1 MYKVF
6 IDNKSVI
13 FKVKDEEQL
22 KQEFPEHKFIE
33 AAGGLVQHNETF
45 LFIKRNGVWDIP
57 KGKLDKGET
66 PEVAAVREI
75 EEECGLVEPEIIK
88 HLINTWHTYEH
99 KGKMVLKKTYWYW
112 LKATETKMNLIPQAE
127 EGITE
132 VTFFKKSEFEKIKAD
147 TFLSIIEVIEAAEKN
162 MQ

>member
-13 FKVKDEEQL
+13 FKVKDEDEL
-22 KQEFPEHKFIE
+22 KQEFADYKFIE
-33 AAGGLVQHNETF
+33 AAGGIVQHNDSF

-57 KGKLDKGET
+57 KGKLDKGEST
-66 PEVAAVREI
+66 EHAAVREI
-75 EEECGLVEPEIIK
+75 EEECGLVQPVIIN
-88 HLINTWHTYEH
+88 HLVDTWHTYEH

-112 LKATETKMNLIPQAE
+112 LKASESKMKLVPQTE

-132 VTFFKKSEFEKIKAD
+132 VAFFKESEFEKIKAD
-147 TFLSIIEVIEAAEKN
+147 TFLSIIEVIEALEKK
-162 MQ
+162 MP

>member
-13 FKVKDEEQL
+13 FQSANEEEL
-22 KQEFPEHKFIE
+22 KKEFAGYKFVE
-33 AAGGLVQHNETF
+33 AAGGIVQYKDSF

-57 KGKLDKGET
+57 KGKLDKFES
-66 PEVAAVREI
+66 PEHAAVREI
-75 EEECGLVEPEIIK
+75 EEECGLIQPEITR

-112 LKATETKMNLIPQAE
+112 LKAIEKKLNLVPQIE

-132 VTFFKKSEFEKIKAD
+132 VKLFREEDFEEIKKD
-147 TFLSIIEVIEAAEKN
+147 TFLSIMEVIDVL
-162 MQ
+162 QRIIH

>member
-13 FKVKDEEQL
+13 FQSESEEEL
-22 KQEFPEHKFIE
+22 KKEFAGYKFVE
-33 AAGGLVQHNETF
+33 AAGGIVQYNDSY

-57 KGKLDKGET
+57 KGKLNKFES
-66 PEVAAVREI
+66 PENGAVREI
-75 EEECGLVEPEIIK
+75 EEECGLVQPEITH

-99 KGKMVLKKTYWYW
+99 KEKMVLKKTYWYW
-112 LKATETKMNLIPQAE
+112 LKATEKKLNLVPQTE

-132 VTFFKKSEFEKIKAD
+132 VKLFREEGFEEIKKN
-147 TFLSIIEVIEAAEKN
+147 TFLSILEVIDAL
-162 MQ
+162 QRIIH

>member
-13 FKVKDEEQL
+13 FKVKDEDQL
-22 KQEFPEHKFIE
+22 KQEFPDYKFIE
-33 AAGGLVQHNETF
+33 AAGGLVEHNDSF

-57 KGKLDKGET
+57 KGKLDNGET
-66 PEVAAVREI
+66 TEHAAVREI
-75 EEECGLVEPEIIK
+75 EEECGLVRPVIIK
-88 HLINTWHTYEH
+88 HLVDTWHTYEH

-112 LKATETKMNLIPQAE
+112 LKASESKMKLVPQTE

-132 VTFFKKSEFEKIKAD
+132 VAFFKKSEFEKIKAD
-147 TFLSIIEVIEAAEKN
+147 TFLSIIEVIETLQKN
-162 MQ
+162 FQ